1 MVSQLKDC
9 FNEGLSPMNV
19 TINGKAEEITE
30 STLAALCK
38 RFLDHP
44 HTIATAVN
52 GQFVSVN
59 DRPEYSLKD
68 GDKVEILSPRQGG

>member
-1 MVSQLKDC
+1 
-9 FNEGLSPMNV
+9 MNIS
-19 TINGKAEEITE
+19 INGKTEEISE
-30 STLAALCK
+30 ITLAALCK

-59 DRPEYSLKD
+59 DRPEITLKD

>member
-1 MVSQLKDC
+1 
-9 FNEGLSPMNV
+9 MNV
-19 TINGKAEEITE
+19 IVNGKSEEVTE

-52 GQFVSVN
+52 GQFAPVN
-59 DRPEYSLKD
+59 DRPDYALKE